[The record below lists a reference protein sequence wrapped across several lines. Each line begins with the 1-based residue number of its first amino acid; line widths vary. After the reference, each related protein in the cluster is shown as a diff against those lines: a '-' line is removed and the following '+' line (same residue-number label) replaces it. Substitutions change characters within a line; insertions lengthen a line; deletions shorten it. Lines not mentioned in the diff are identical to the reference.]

1 MDDVSILGVLILGL
15 IGGGL
20 LGYLIGGLRRE
31 LFDRNLRHA
40 NTRLRSLELDR
51 DLLAETLDITRR
63 ELDDLRTQTTAEAQV
78 PAARTPTYAGASPA
92 IAARMQTLEITKQQL
107 EKVRNQSPQRNVEVV
122 IDDTDKSR
130 AAKTAPKV
138 EVRPRSRESVKTN
151 EPAKNS
157 RRRSPKK
164 LPAEVEEPDPSTI
177 PDLEYPKVRF
187 G

>member
-51 DLLAETLDITRR
+51 DLLAETLEITRR
-63 ELDDLRTQTTAEAQV
+63 ELDDLRTQATAEALV

-92 IAARMQTLEITKQQL
+92 IAARMLTLETTKQQL
-107 EKVRNQSPQRNVEVV
+107 EKVRSPQRNVEVV
-122 IDDTDKSR
+122 IDDTDKAR
-130 AAKTAPKV
+130 EAKSAPKV
-138 EVRPRSRESVKTN
+138 EVRPRSRESVKTD
-151 EPAKNS
+151 EPAKNT
-157 RRRSPKK
+157 RRRPPKK
-164 LPAEVEEPDPSTI
+164 LPAEVEEPDPSTL

>member
-1 MDDVSILGVLILGL
+1 MNDVSILGVLILGL

-20 LGYLIGGLRRE
+20 LGYLVGGLRRE

-63 ELDDLRTQTTAEAQV
+63 ELDELRAQTAPEA
-78 PAARTPTYAGASPA
+78 PATAARAPRYSGASPA
-92 IAARMQTLEITKQQL
+92 IAARMATLEITRRQL
-107 EKVRNQSPQRNVEVV
+107 EQIRTQTARKDVDVT
-122 IDDTDKSR
+122 IDDTDKAR
-130 AAKTAPKV
+130 VARTAPKI
-138 EVRPRSRESVKTN
+138 EVQGRSREGVKAD
-151 EPAKNS
+151 EPAKNP

-164 LPAEVEEPDPSTI
+164 LPAEVEEPDPSTL